1 LVGGGSLTILS
12 AYFLISIRKISPTS
26 KEYQF
31 LNLFGSIGIVI
42 NSLVHSALPP
52 AGLNIIWAFIA
63 LYGLAKAIKIKIPPL
78 K

>member
-1 LVGGGSLTILS
+1 MIYEIVGWGGSLAILF

-42 NSLVHSALPP
+42 NSVVHNALPS
-52 AGLNIIWAFIA
+52 AGLNIIWVLIA
-63 LYGLAKAIKIKIPPL
+63 LYGLKKVFFK
-78 K
+78 